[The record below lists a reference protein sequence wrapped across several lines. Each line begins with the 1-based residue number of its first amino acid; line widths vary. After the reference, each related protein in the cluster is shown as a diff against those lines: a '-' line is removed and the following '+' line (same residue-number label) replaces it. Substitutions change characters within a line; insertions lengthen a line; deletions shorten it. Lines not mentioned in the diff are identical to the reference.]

1 VPETERHT
9 GRNFSPLAERALRL
23 GSDLHTFIYRLTGG
37 RVAGRLRGGGILLL
51 TTTGRKS
58 GRRRTTPLL
67 YVPDGDTL
75 VVVASKGGA
84 PSHPAWWLNLRSNP
98 EAGVEV
104 GRRKLRVRATEA
116 TGPER
121 DRLWRKAVEAYPA
134 YEDYQ
139 EKTSREIPV
148 VVLHP
153 I

>member
-1 VPETERHT
+1 MPEAERHT
-9 GRNFSPLAERALRL
+9 GRKFSPLAERTLRL
-23 GSDLHTFIYRLTGG
+23 ASDLHTLVYRLTGG
-37 RVAGRLRGGGILLL
+37 RVAGRFRGGGILLL

-58 GRRRTTPLL
+58 GKRRTAPLL
-67 YVPDGDTL
+67 YVPDGDAL

-84 PSHPAWWLNLRSNP
+84 PNHPAWWLNLRANP
-98 EAGVEV
+98 EAEVEV
-104 GRRKLRVRATEA
+104 SGRKLRVRATEA

-121 DRLWRKAVEAYPA
+121 GRLWQKAVEAYPP

-139 EKTSREIPV
+139 KKTSREIPV